1 MRVLHVAQPTS
12 AGLVLCVGDPV
23 RDQVRRGWEVHVASP
38 VGGELREA
46 VEAAGA
52 THHPWEATRSPGAAT
67 LAETVR
73 LRTII
78 GAVEPELVHLHS
90 SKAGLCGRVS
100 LRGRAPTVFQPQA
113 WSFHAGG
120 AVIGR
125 AAAAWERLAARWTH
139 ALVCASR
146 VEREEGEAAG
156 IRAPWQ
162 VIYNGVDVDQFRE
175 GTDEERRDARERL
188 GLPAGPLAVCVARL
202 SRQKGQDVLLDAWPA
217 VRERVPD
224 AELLLVGGGEDRD
237 ALELRGVA
245 GVRFVGERR
254 NVRDWLAAADVYVS
268 ASRWEGMSFS
278 ILEAMARGRS
288 VVATDVAGSRE
299 QIGDEAGAIV
309 PPEDAVALAA
319 EIAARLA
326 DPDLRAA
333 EGRAGRERAV
343 RSHDVRR
350 TTAQVAELYAAL
362 VGEATTKARV
372 PAA

>member
-12 AGLVLCVGDPV
+12 AGLVHCVSDPV
-23 RDQVRRGWEVHVASP
+23 RDQVRRGWDVHVASP
-38 VGGELREA
+38 VGGELREV

-52 THHPWEATRSPGAAT
+52 THHPWEASRSPGPAT
-67 LAETVR
+67 PAETVR
-73 LRTII
+73 LRSIV
-78 GAVEPELVHLHS
+78 GAVGPELVHLHS
-90 SKAGLCGRVS
+90 SKAGLCGRIS
-100 LRGRAPTVFQPQA
+100 LRGRTPTVFQPQA

-120 AVIGR
+120 PVVGR

-146 VEREEGEAAG
+146 AEREEGEAAG

-162 VIYNGVDVDQFRE
+162 VIYNGVDVDRFGE
-175 GTDEERRDARERL
+175 GTDEERRQARERL
-188 GLPAGPLAVCVARL
+188 GLPDVPLAVCVARL
-202 SRQKGQDVLLDAWPA
+202 SRQKGQDVLLAAWPA
-217 VRERVPD
+217 VRQRVPD
-224 AELLLVGGGEDRD
+224 AELLLVGEGEDRD
-237 ALELRGVA
+237 ALESRGVA

-254 NVRDWLAAADVYVS
+254 DIPDWLAATDLYVS
-268 ASRWEGMSFS
+268 SSRWEGMSFS

-299 QIGDEAGAIV
+299 QIGDEAGATV
-309 PPEDAVALAA
+309 PPEDPVALAA

-350 TTAQVAELYAAL
+350 TTAQVAELYAEL
-362 VGEATTKARV
+362 MGEATTNTRV
-372 PAA
+372 PVA